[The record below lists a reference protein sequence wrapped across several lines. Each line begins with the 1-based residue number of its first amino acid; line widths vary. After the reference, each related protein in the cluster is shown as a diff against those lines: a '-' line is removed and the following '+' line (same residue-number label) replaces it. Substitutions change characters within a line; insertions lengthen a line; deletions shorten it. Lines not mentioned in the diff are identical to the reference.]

1 MNKPSTF
8 VSKPKESARESWKTE
23 ERGKIILQ
31 HTTTLLCT
39 LLNVFLKSLVELSKE
54 AVIGAAAVVAA
65 VVDTYSYIVENSQEG
80 QLNLNV

>member
-1 MNKPSTF
+1 MFRNQKR
-8 VSKPKESARESWKTE
+8 VRERKTE
-23 ERGKIILQ
+23 ERGEIILQ

>member
-1 MNKPSTF
+1 MYIVECIF
-8 VSKPKESARESWKTE
+8 
-23 ERGKIILQ
+23 
-31 HTTTLLCT
+31 
-39 LLNVFLKSLVELSKE
+39 KSLVELSKE